1 MKGEL
6 TLIFL
11 SNKPDETGFY
21 INQTTKVRV
30 HKLTKEGVEVTTRS
44 KVNKLG
50 FIPYSN
56 LTSTANLYDGKG
68 LYVYYLGYNES
79 YLYFAEEG
87 TMVFQDVLQ
96 TTIH

>member
-1 MKGEL
+1 M
-6 TLIFL
+6 IFL

-30 HKLTKEGVEVTTRS
+30 HKLTKKGVEVTTRS

-56 LTSTANLYDGKG
+56 LTSTANWSSPNYCVNSPLIDN
-68 LYVYYLGYNES
+68 VDMM
-79 YLYFAEEG
+79 
-87 TMVFQDVLQ
+87 T
-96 TTIH
+96 